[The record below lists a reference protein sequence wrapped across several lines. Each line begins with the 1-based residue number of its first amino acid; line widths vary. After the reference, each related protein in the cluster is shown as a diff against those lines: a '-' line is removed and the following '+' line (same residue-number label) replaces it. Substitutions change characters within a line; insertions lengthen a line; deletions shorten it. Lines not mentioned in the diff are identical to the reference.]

1 MSGERRVD
9 HLRPDRL
16 QAVECPFLVTPDQAR
31 VDCRIGG
38 KGRGKTAGQA
48 EAYRSKLRR
57 CRGPR
62 SPSRWLRFHHHVE
75 AQVVSREI
83 VRAALARLA
92 LCCG

>member
-9 HLRPDRL
+9 HLRLNRL
-16 QAVECPFLVTPDQAR
+16 QPVECSFLVTPDQAR

-38 KGRGKTAGQA
+38 KDRGSSGGLLRQVYAGA
-48 EAYRSKLRR
+48 EARDRR
-57 CRGPR
+57 LACCA
-62 SPSRWLRFHHHVE
+62 FHHHVE

-83 VRAALARLA
+83 VLAALARLA